1 MIRAGEV
8 IGSVLSFALV
18 WLVLVGDDPGSWILG
33 GPAVLLAVIVSQALG
48 RGRSGSVSLLGALY
62 FVPYFLVQSTVSG
75 LDVLRRTFA
84 LKPNINP
91 GLISYKT
98 SLPEEGPRVFLANT
112 ISLMPGTLSVDLRGE
127 LIDVHTLDV
136 DKPVHS
142 GIRKLEVRIAHLF
155 SLDSAGRKKG

>member
-1 MIRAGEV
+1 MSKMGKLIA
-8 IGSVLSFALV
+8 SALFFALV

-33 GPAVLLAVIVSQALG
+33 GPAVLLAVIVSRALG
-48 RGRSGSVSLLGALY
+48 RGGTGSVSLLGALY
-62 FVPYFLVQSTVSG
+62 FGPYFLVQSTVSG

-98 SLPEEGPRVFLANT
+98 SLPEEGSRVFLANT

-127 LIDVHTLDV
+127 IIDVHALDM
-136 DKPVHS
+136 DLPVQE
-142 GIRKLEVRIAHLF
+142 GIRKLEVRISRLF
-155 SLDSAGRKKG
+155 SLDSAGREKG